1 MQYGSSA
8 ADTVMRQI
16 LTFTTNNFMTPEFT
30 LEIAQQLHNSNQIID
45 FDWAWSVL
53 GYSRKD
59 NAKRMLTGYFER
71 NFDYFVQP
79 EDESPEALP
88 YEVFLTSEENSKAG
102 RPTEKIYLT
111 IECFKE
117 MGMLSKSE
125 KGRQIRKYFLQCET
139 IAKESVKLIPQ
150 LQQQIQELQQNF
162 AQLQAQIQN
171 LLPPSAD
178 FIPPGWDEDVW
189 RSLPPQDKKH
199 FRFLYRRRNFRP
211 SPSQENQPLALSAS
225 TVEQMKER
233 QRAEVARLVGE
244 VSPEEKQQFQAAKR
258 QKLREFWSQ
267 ASEEEQKEMPF

>member
-1 MQYGSSA
+1 MQYDGSSA
-8 ADTVMRQI
+8 GDIFMRQI
-16 LTFTTNNFMTPEFT
+16 LTFTTNNFMTPEFS

-59 NAKRMLTGYFER
+59 NAKRMLTSYFER

-88 YEVFLTSEENSKAG
+88 YKVFLTSEENSKAG

-111 IECFKE
+111 TECFKE

-125 KGRQIRKYFLQCET
+125 QGRQIRKYFLQCEL

-162 AQLQAQIQN
+162 AQLQAQIQT
-171 LLPPSAD
+171 LLPPSSD

-189 RSLPPQDKKH
+189 RSLPPQDKRH
-199 FRFLYRRRNFRP
+199 FRFLFRRRNFRP
-211 SPSQENQPLALSAS
+211 STKNETLALPAA
-225 TVEQMKER
+225 TTEQMK
-233 QRAEVARLVGE
+233 QKQHDEVAQLIGE
-244 VSPEEKQQFQAAKR
+244 VSLEEKQQFQAAKR

-267 ASEEEQKEMPF
+267 APEEDQKNMPF

>member
-1 MQYGSSA
+1 
-8 ADTVMRQI
+8 
-16 LTFTTNNFMTPEFT
+16 MTLEFT
-30 LEIAQQLHNSNQIID
+30 FELAQKLHNSNQIID

-59 NAKRMLTGYFER
+59 SAKRMLTGYFEQ
-71 NFDYFVQP
+71 NFDYFVQLP
-79 EDESPEALP
+79 DESPQALP
-88 YEVFLTSEENSKAG
+88 HDIFHIDVENSKAG
-102 RPTEKIYLT
+102 RPVEKIYLT
-111 IECFKE
+111 LECFKE

-125 KGRQIRKYFLQCET
+125 QGRQIRKYFLQCET
-139 IAKESVKLIPQ
+139 IAKESVKLIPH

-162 AQLQAQIQN
+162 ADLQAQIQN

-178 FIPPGWDEDVW
+178 FMPPGWDAEVW
-189 RSLPPQDKKH
+189 RKLPSQDKRH

-211 SPSQENQPLALSAS
+211 SQENQPLALPAA

-233 QRAEVARLVGE
+233 QRAEVEQLVGE

-267 ASEEEQKEMPF
+267 ASDEEQKEMPF

>member
-1 MQYGSSA
+1 
-8 ADTVMRQI
+8 
-16 LTFTTNNFMTPEFT
+16 MTLEFT

-59 NAKRMLTGYFER
+59 SAKRMLTAYFEQ
-71 NFDYFVQP
+71 NFDYFVQLQ
-79 EDESPEALP
+79 DESPEALP
-88 YEVFLTSEENSKAG
+88 HDIFHINVENSKAG

-125 KGRQIRKYFLQCET
+125 QGRQIRKYFLQCET

-162 AQLQAQIQN
+162 AQLQTQVQT
-171 LLPPSAD
+171 LLPSSSD
-178 FIPPGWDEDVW
+178 FIPPGWDTEVW
-189 RSLPPQDKKH
+189 QSLAPQDKRH
-199 FRFLYRRRNFRP
+199 FRFLFRRRNFRP
-211 SPSQENQPLALSAS
+211 STKNETLALPAVD
-225 TVEQMKER
+225 TEQMKQK
-233 QRAEVARLVGE
+233 QRDEIARLIGE

-258 QKLREFWSQ
+258 QQLREFWSQ
-267 ASEEEQKEMPF
+267 APEEDQENMPF